1 MIYLSG
7 KVVADPRIGTL
18 LSFGGHERL
27 HNHPVWAADNGCFVR
42 PEKYSDD
49 GFLRWL
55 DRFDRTGCLFA
66 VAPDV
71 LADGD
76 STLAR
81 ATPVLPLIR
90 DLGYPA
96 AFVGQDG
103 QQANRVP
110 WGEIDALFI
119 GGTTKWKLSGIA
131 ADLVHEAK
139 RRGKW
144 VHMGRVNSWQRI
156 HAAACLGVDSVDGT
170 MLAFGPDKNTPILID
185 WLDRIEKEPFLF
197 KSEAGKELLNGTIK

>member
-1 MIYLSG
+1 MYLSG

-18 LSFGGHERL
+18 LSFGGGERQ
-27 HNHPVWAADNGCFVR
+27 HGHQVWAADNGCFAR
-42 PEKYSDD
+42 PDTYSDD

-55 DRFDRTGCLFA
+55 DRLDRTGCLFA

-71 LADGD
+71 LADGAA
-76 STLAR
+76 TLAR

-90 DLGYPA
+90 NLGYPA

-103 QQANRVP
+103 QRGDRVP
-110 WGEIDALFI
+110 WDEIDALFI
-119 GGTTKWKLSGIA
+119 GGTTEWKLSGIA
-131 ADLVHEAK
+131 ADLIHEAK
-139 RRGKW
+139 QRGKW

-170 MLAFGPDKNTPILID
+170 HLAFRPDRYTPEVID
-185 WLDRIEKEPFLF
+185 WLDRIQEQPSFCFE
-197 KSEAGKELLNGTIK
+197 SGATRN